1 MTTNA
6 TIDFHKK
13 KKNSK
18 SLWCFIQICLKDF
31 WRTTWTMSSFW
42 QPTTRVTNLIAQVE
56 NVCLVHLWLGG
67 DYLWLTIQMFRIDY
81 CVCHAW
87 QRQTSRRWC
96 GSVVR
101 DTLGTAIKRRLIAWF
116 PRTQIIR
123 VSENGESWDNTRDGW
138 LFGDRWHCSWGDDL
152 NCSSVKSIL
161 ERVAVIAD
169 GDGPACGYRL
179 VDCDGQDPHLSSC
192 AGEGDKTLMDLPQ
205 MPRRRL
211 LTTITNWSNLI
222 A

>member
-1 MTTNA
+1 M
-6 TIDFHKK
+6 
-13 KKNSK
+13 
-18 SLWCFIQICLKDF
+18 WCIIQICLKDF

-42 QPTTRVTNLIAQVE
+42 QPTTRVTNLIAQIE

-169 GDGPACGYRL
+169 GDWPGVWLQIGRL
-179 VDCDGQDPHLSSC
+179 WRSGSTPFFLC
-192 AGEGDKTLMDLPQ
+192 
-205 MPRRRL
+205 RRRGQNAYGFVPNA
-211 LTTITNWSNLI
+211 TTLI
-222 A
+222 VNHNHKLI